1 MPSGAQNHFL
11 TMLDEADRAA
21 ITPLL
26 HPRDFT
32 AGQILY
38 EPGTE
43 VDTVYFPAGCC
54 LSVIKMMADG
64 RAVETRTIGAES
76 AFGLLH
82 AVGSRHSLT
91 RVLVQLPGQAHSVSA
106 NQLARLADH
115 SASLRRS
122 LIAHAQISSA
132 QAEQSV
138 ACNVLHSVEQRL
150 ARWLLMSLDR
160 TDQDPL
166 NLTHEFLALMLGVQ
180 RTSVTVAARRM
191 QDEGI
196 IKYSRGRVSVLSRP
210 ALLRI
215 VCECYGAYQRDQARL
230 LEPPTTPRVV
240 A

>member
-1 MPSGAQNHFL
+1 MPSGAENHFL
-11 TMLDEADRAA
+11 TMMDEADRAA
-21 ITPLL
+21 IAPLL
-26 HPRDFT
+26 HSRDVP

-38 EPGTE
+38 EPGSL

-54 LSVIKMMADG
+54 LSVIKLMADG

-91 RVLVQLPGQAHSVSA
+91 RVLVQLPGRVQHLPA
-106 NQLARLADH
+106 NNLSRLADD
-115 SASLRRS
+115 SPTLRRS
-122 LIAHAQISSA
+122 LIAHAQITAA

-191 QDEGI
+191 QEQGI

-210 ALLRI
+210 ALIRM

-230 LEPPTTPRVV
+230 LEP
-240 A
+240 AG